1 MRILLDKGSYYKN
14 DELIEF
20 SIEDFKENISKTN
33 IELIDGK
40 MICLKDKREIND
52 NDIIEMK
59 YVSDAKDGFKWQP
72 LRVRSD
78 KGGIPQAYHNAVDIW
93 DSIQNPILEDMIQ
106 GNINI
111 FKKYKPKTYYDTE
124 NIITVSFPLRKFHN
138 LVKSKL
144 IGLVGNSFESKINIL
159 DTSIGRG
166 GDINKYIKLD
176 TTCNYLFGLDIS
188 PVDEAC
194 ERFYK
199 EKQSITKAVFIRY
212 DTSKSIEN
220 ELGYIGDKKEIDHS
234 KNMINI
240 LYNKKRSIPKKYEEI
255 RKRYNSI
262 ATNGFDLISCQFSL
276 HYYFKSEETLRS
288 YLENISN
295 SCRKGGYFI
304 GTCYDGMDI
313 LKLFGDNSVVEY
325 NKDGKLVYKLQKLKI
340 SNFKYN
346 PDDISNMFGNSI
358 KVYMDSIGDEY
369 EEYLVNFEFFIEIM
383 KEYKFE
389 LDMPSKNPSKYNKF
403 INKPINSFES
413 ILKDLPKLK
422 NDEELN
428 RYYKKSLDIL
438 DDENLYNLSKTNNYF
453 IFKKNNKFTN

>member
-1 MRILLDKGSYYKN
+1 
-14 DELIEF
+14 
-20 SIEDFKENISKTN
+20 
-33 IELIDGK
+33 
-40 MICLKDKREIND
+40 
-52 NDIIEMK
+52 
-59 YVSDAKDGFKWQP
+59 
-72 LRVRSD
+72 
-78 KGGIPQAYHNAVDIW
+78 
-93 DSIQNPILEDMIQ
+93 
-106 GNINI
+106 
-111 FKKYKPKTYYDTE
+111 
-124 NIITVSFPLRKFHN
+124 
-138 LVKSKL
+138 
-144 IGLVGNSFESKINIL
+144 
-159 DTSIGRG
+159 
-166 GDINKYIKLD
+166 
-176 TTCNYLFGLDIS
+176 
-188 PVDEAC
+188 
-194 ERFYK
+194 
-199 EKQSITKAVFIRY
+199 
-212 DTSKSIEN
+212 
-220 ELGYIGDKKEIDHS
+220 
-234 KNMINI
+234 MINI
-240 LYNKKRSIPKKYEEI
+240 LYNKKRSIPKKYEEV

-340 SNFKYN
+340 SNFNYN

-403 INKPINSFES
+403 INQPINSFES

-453 IFKKNNKFTN
+453 IFKKK